1 MKSFGLDENY
11 ISMRKY
17 QGTEEKKE
25 ELRMEA
31 HTIIQYIKKHVNH
44 TSPKRCKRWGFCEL
58 KDGFRRES

>member
-44 TSPKRCKRWGFCEL
+44 TSPKRCKRWGFL
-58 KDGFRRES
+58 